1 MMRKTW
7 LVLKTEIIN
16 VFTRRSFLIM
26 TFGVPIIGFLLF
38 MGVSKLNESNPETL
52 ESIIFDPSPD
62 QEAEGYVDY
71 SGVIETIPSEIPPG
85 RLVSYLNEEEAMQ
98 ALESEEIS
106 AFYIIPQDTVESGEV
121 IYVKP
126 DLTPF
131 SNEGED
137 WFIYWAFDVN
147 LLGGDENLT
156 GLVKNPIVVDRVPL
170 RPEAVREEENLLTFI
185 VPYATT
191 ILFYIIILAAAS
203 MLLNSVAT
211 EKQNQVIEVLMLSM
225 TPRQL
230 LTGKI
235 VGLGI
240 TGLLQTIIYTGISY
254 SLLVLSGRTSTMAAS
269 FDLPPSILGW
279 GLVFFL
285 SGYAIYA
292 SLMAGLGALV
302 PNVREASQASF
313 TVISPMLLPMFF
325 MAALIQEPNGPIS
338 VGLSLFPLTAPISM
352 MTRMTAGTVPLWQPI
367 LSIGLMI
374 LTAALIIRSVAGLY
388 RAQVL
393 LSGQEFKTS
402 LFFRALLGRV

>member
-1 MMRKTW
+1 MNKTL

-38 MGVSKLNESNPETL
+38 MGMTKLNESNPETL
-52 ESIIFDPSPD
+52 ESIIFSPSPD
-62 QEAEGYVDY
+62 QLVEGYVDY
-71 SGVIETIPSEIPPG
+71 SGVIESIPSEIPPG
-85 RLVSYLNEEEAMQ
+85 RLVPYTNEEDAREAI
-98 ALESEEIS
+98 ESGEIS
-106 AFYIIPQDTVESGEV
+106 GFYIIPQDAVESGE
-121 IYVKP
+121 IILIKQDFNP
-126 DLTPF
+126 LSMDA
-131 SNEGED
+131 ED
-137 WFIYWAFDVN
+137 WVIHWTFKVN
-147 LLGGDENLT
+147 LLGGDESLT
-156 GLVKNPIVVDRVPL
+156 GHVNNPINVDRVPL
-170 RPEAVREEENLLTFI
+170 IPEAVRDEDNPLTFI
-185 VPYATT
+185 IPYATT

-225 TPRQL
+225 SPRQL

-240 TGLLQTIIYTGISY
+240 IGLLQTIIYTGISY
-254 SLLVLSGRTSTMAAS
+254 SLFALSGRTSTTVAS

-279 GLVFFL
+279 GIVFFL

-313 TVISPMLLPMFF
+313 MVISPMMIPMFF
-325 MAALIQEPNGPIS
+325 MAALIQDPNGPIS
-338 VGLSLFPLTAPISM
+338 VGLSLFPLTAPVSM
-352 MTRMTAGTVPLWQPI
+352 MTRLTAGQVPLWQP
-367 LSIGLMI
+367 LLAVGLML
-374 LTAALIIRSVAGLY
+374 LTAVLIIRSVAGLY

-402 LFFRALLGRV
+402 LFFKALLGRV